1 MIGDFQNIVY
11 EIGFKRKRR
20 KDLKKKFFKLFIFE
34 GQEEEKDMKNRNRL

>member
-1 MIGDFQNIVY
+1 MIGDSQNIVH

-20 KDLKKKFFKLFIFE
+20 KDLKKKPFKLPIFE